1 LRLKKIKGEFMQKKS
16 SIPNE
21 FINPSSTYRGKPF
34 WSWNGK
40 LEKNELLRQLDVMKK
55 MGLGGAFMHSR
66 TGLATEYLSEEWF
79 NLINACAEHCKKN
92 KMEAWLYDEDRWP
105 SGAAGGIV
113 TKNKKFRMKSL
124 QINIS
129 SEENYKYSQDH
140 LAIFAI
146 ELNGDELK
154 SYKRIRKDEVKKN
167 SEKQIMYCE
176 VKPQQPSSW
185 YNGQTYLDTMSEE
198 AVSEFIKVTHKA
210 YNEKSGKY
218 FGSIIPGIF
227 TDEPNYGG
235 FSVNENVVNIPWTD
249 KITQVFKKRYGYDL
263 LDFIP
268 EVILRYKD
276 DDFSKARHDYIE
288 TINYLFVR
296 AFGKMIYDFCE
307 KHNLLYTGHVL
318 SEESLRSQTNVVGST
333 MRFYEYMQAPGIDIL
348 CAQGLRR
355 EGGAEPEYLTAKQ
368 CVSVLN
374 QMGRRWMLS
383 ELYGCTGWHF
393 TLAEHKA
400 VGDWQAAMGVN
411 LRCQHLS
418 WYTMKGEAKRDYP
431 ASIFFQS
438 PYWRDYNVVED
449 YFARLSY
456 LLTKG
461 KPVIDIGV
469 IHPIES
475 AWGLAY
481 INFDLKNRWGFPQK
495 DEEGKISPMS
505 ILDRKLCSLQKI
517 LLENHFDFE
526 YIDEDI
532 LSRHGSVSGNRL
544 KVGKSS
550 YSAIIVPPLKT
561 IRNSTLHALAKFAK
575 NGGKLIFLE
584 SLPERV
590 DCMKSEEINKFQNNF
605 YTIEFSEQA
614 IVEQLSREKNIRRPS
629 IQKENGEE
637 FKDSLY
643 MMREEKNG
651 DILLFICSTFQDG
664 EEIPV
669 KIKLPYKGYVEEWDL
684 KGAKIYLADYL
695 SSSQGTEIKTSIGPY
710 GSRFFVI
717 SKENRKLSPR
727 PQLKEIKKYEIGG
740 EEFKILRD
748 EENAFPLDYA
758 EFSIGGAEFQ
768 AADEILRIDTIVREK
783 AGWQRQGGNMVQ
795 PWAYKEEKKSKSIP
809 VVLRYTFTVEE
820 LPSGPSFLA
829 IENPERF
836 NIRLNGLELIHN
848 GSEGWW
854 IDNSFK
860 KIIIPANYLQKGS
873 NELILSINYTREDA
887 LEAIYIAGEFSVSWK
902 KVDHKKSPEAV
913 IGKIPEKLCLGDW
926 CEQGFP
932 AYSGAIS
939 YQTEFEIG
947 EFPDNG
953 KIYLKVPEWKGSL
966 LKIYVNG
973 KLAGKIAWP
982 PFELEITDFLSKGLN
997 NIGIE
1002 IVSTRRNLFGPLHNT
1017 IKYPRWT
1024 GPWDF
1029 RREDTWTDEYV
1040 RLPYGL
1046 FSKPQIVFKTFI

>member
-1 LRLKKIKGEFMQKKS
+1 MQKKS
-16 SIPNE
+16 STLNE
-21 FINPSSTYRGKPF
+21 FIKPSSIYRGKPF

-40 LEKNELLRQLDVMKK
+40 LDKNELLRQLDVMKE

-66 TGLATEYLSEEWF
+66 TGLATEYLSDEWF
-79 NLINACAEHCKKN
+79 SLINACAEHCKKN
-92 KMEAWLYDEDRWP
+92 EMEAWLYDEDRWP

-124 QINIS
+124 HININS
-129 SEENYKYSQDH
+129 AGNYKYSKGH
-140 LAIFAI
+140 IAIFAI
-146 ELNGDELK
+146 ELDGDELK
-154 SYKRIRKDEVKKN
+154 SYKRITKEEVKKN
-167 SEKQIMYCE
+167 TEKQIMYCE
-176 VKPQQPSSW
+176 IRTQEPSSW

-210 YNEKSGKY
+210 YKEKSGKY

-235 FSVNENVVNIPWTD
+235 FSVNGNTVNIPWTD
-249 KITQVFKKRYGYDL
+249 KISQIFKKRYGYDL
-263 LDFIP
+263 LNFIP
-268 EVILRYKD
+268 EVILRYKN

-288 TINYLFVR
+288 TINNLFVN

-307 KHNLLYTGHVL
+307 KNKLLYTGHVL

-348 CAQGLRR
+348 CAQGLKR

-374 QMGRRWMLS
+374 QMGRKWMLS

-438 PYWRDYNVVED
+438 PYWRDYSVVED

-456 LLTKG
+456 LMSKG
-461 KPVIDIGV
+461 KPIIDIGV

-475 AWGLAY
+475 AWGVAY
-481 INFDLKNRWGFPQK
+481 VNLNLKNRWGFPQK
-495 DEEGKISPMS
+495 NEEGKTSPMTV
-505 ILDRKLCSLQKI
+505 LDEKLCALQKI

-532 LSRHGSVSGNRL
+532 FSRHGSVNNNML

-550 YSAIIVPPLKT
+550 YSVVIVPPLKT
-561 IRNSTLHALAKFAK
+561 IRSSTLHALAKFAK
-575 NGGKLIFLE
+575 NGGKLIFIE

-590 DCMKSEEINKFQNNF
+590 DCESSEEINKLQNNF
-605 YTIEFSEQA
+605 SPIEFSEEA
-614 IVEQLSREKNIRRPS
+614 ILKQLFPGNIKRPC

-643 MMREEKNG
+643 MMREGKNG
-651 DILLFICSTFQDG
+651 DILLFICSTFQEG
-664 EEIPV
+664 EEVPV

-684 KGAKIYLADYL
+684 KDAEIYLANYH
-695 SSSQGTEIKTSIGPY
+695 SSSEETEIKTSIGPY

-717 SKENRKLSPR
+717 TRENRNLSPR
-727 PQLKEIKKYEIGG
+727 SQLKEIRKYEIEK

-758 EFSIGGAEFQ
+758 EFSIDGKEFQ
-768 AADEILRIDTIVREK
+768 PAEEILKIDTIVREK
-783 AGWQRQGGNMVQ
+783 AGWERQGGSMVQ
-795 PWAYKEEKKSKSIP
+795 PWAYKKEKKSKSIP
-809 VVLRYTFTVEE
+809 VILRYTFTAEE
-820 LPSGPSFLA
+820 LPLAPLFLA

-836 NIRLNGLELIHN
+836 NITLNGFELRHN
-848 GSEGWW
+848 GCEGWW

-860 KIIIPANYLQKGS
+860 KIIIPANYLVKGS

-887 LEAIYIAGEFSVSWK
+887 LEAIYIAGEFSVTWRK
-902 KVDHKKSPEAV
+902 IDNKKSPEAI
-913 IGKIPEKLCLGDW
+913 IGKIPEKLHLGDW

-932 AYSGAIS
+932 CYSGAIS
-939 YQTEFEIG
+939 YQTEFEID
-947 EFPDNG
+947 EFLKNE
-953 KIYLKVPEWKGSL
+953 KIYLKIPDWKGSL

-973 KLAGKIAWP
+973 KITGKIAWP
-982 PFELEITDFLSKGLN
+982 PFELEITNFLNKGSN
-997 NIGIE
+997 TINIE
-1002 IVSTRRNLFGPLHNT
+1002 IVSTRRNLLGPLHNT

-1029 RREDTWTDEYV
+1029 RKGETWTDEYV

-1046 FSKPQIVFKTFI
+1046 FSKPQIVFKSVV